1 MTMSGW
7 SQSQNVQF
15 ISVLFDFLQIHMAV
29 QKQKEGEMMTDDR
42 LLSQVSGHRED
53 AMIAATPASRKHP
66 ICIMTVKRVV
76 VVVTG
81 L

>member
-1 MTMSGW
+1 
-7 SQSQNVQF
+7 
-15 ISVLFDFLQIHMAV
+15 
-29 QKQKEGEMMTDDR
+29 MMTDDR

-76 VVVTG
+76 IVVTG

>member
-1 MTMSGW
+1 
-7 SQSQNVQF
+7 
-15 ISVLFDFLQIHMAV
+15 
-29 QKQKEGEMMTDDR
+29 MTDDW